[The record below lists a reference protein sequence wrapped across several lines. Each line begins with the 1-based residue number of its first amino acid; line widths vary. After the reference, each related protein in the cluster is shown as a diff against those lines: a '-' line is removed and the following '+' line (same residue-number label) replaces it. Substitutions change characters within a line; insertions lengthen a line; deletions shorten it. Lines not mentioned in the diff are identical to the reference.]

1 MYTSAIEKA
10 LAAAFA
16 KYPVSVTPVLS
27 PPNKNG
33 GGDFQ
38 CNSVLQLAGRMR
50 MKPADIAREI
60 ADAMDLSGIADVT
73 VTGPGYLNFI
83 LADSYVETVARG
95 SATAPSMVEPVSSP
109 ETVVIDFGGPN
120 IAKALHVGHLRSF
133 VIGESLRRILKA
145 VGHKVVSD
153 IHYGDWGLPIGK
165 LVLGIE
171 TALGHEVEAEEVDGL
186 ELTLESLGEYYR
198 AGNALTKDDPAAYE
212 KAKANT
218 VNLQK
223 GGAGFV
229 YLRHRNLMALWTR
242 MRDVSLAGIS
252 QHIETLGAHFDT
264 LDGESD
270 VDPLIPAM
278 LRSLEAAGLAVESD
292 GAMVGHV
299 VEDDSL
305 PPVLLRKSDGSYLYG
320 TTDLATIVDR
330 IAKYAPDSVAYCV
343 DGRQGVHLKT
353 CFMLAEMAAASG
365 VDGFSPLPRLVHA
378 DFGTVNDASGKPYS
392 TREGKP
398 ALLEDL
404 IGEALGKARE
414 VITDDTDGETA
425 RKVAIAALK
434 FADLS
439 TDRRSGYVFDPERMM
454 SFTGRT
460 GPYLQYACARV
471 NSLLRK
477 AAEDGRGGPGDIAIS
492 HPVDRDLAVEVLGFP
507 AAVHR
512 AAGEL
517 QPKAICDAAY
527 DIATALSRLYAEV
540 EILRAPD
547 GEREGRLALLKWA
560 GATISTA
567 LDLLGIEVPERM

>member
-1 MYTSAIEKA
+1 MYTSAIEQA
-10 LAAAFA
+10 LVAAFA
-16 KYPVSVTPVLS
+16 KYPVPVTPVLS

-50 MKPADIAREI
+50 MKPADLAREI
-60 ADAMDLSGIADVT
+60 ADSLDLAAVAEVT
-73 VTGPGYLNFI
+73 VTGPGYLNFV
-83 LADSYVETVARG
+83 LTDGYVETVARET
-95 SATAPSMVEPVSSP
+95 AAAPSLVTPVASP
-109 ETVVIDFGGPN
+109 ETIVIDFGGPN

-133 VIGESLRRILKA
+133 VIGESLRRILTS

-165 LVLGIE
+165 LVFGIE
-171 TALGHEVEAEEVDGL
+171 AALGREIEAEDVDGL
-186 ELTLESLGEYYR
+186 DLTLDGLGEYYR

-223 GGAGFV
+223 GGAGFM
-229 YLRHRNLMALWTR
+229 YPRHLNLMALWTR
-242 MRDVSLAGIS
+242 MREVSLAGIS

-292 GAMVGHV
+292 GALVGHV
-299 VEDDSL
+299 VEDESL

-330 IAKYAPDSVAYCV
+330 IGKYYPDTVVYCV

-353 CFMLAEMAAASG
+353 CFMLAEKAAGAA
-365 VDGFSPLPRLVHA
+365 VEGFSALPRLVHA

-392 TREGKP
+392 TRDGKP

-404 IGEALGKARE
+404 IGEALEKARE
-414 VITDDTDGETA
+414 VVTDDTDGETA

-460 GPYLQYACARV
+460 GPYLQYGCARV

-477 AAEDGRGGPGDIAIS
+477 AADDGRGGPGDIAIS
-492 HPVDRDLAVEVLGFP
+492 HPADRDLAVEVLGLP

-512 AAGEL
+512 AAVDL

-560 GATISTA
+560 GNAISSA
-567 LDLLGIEVPERM
+567 LELLGIEVPERM

>member
-10 LAAAFA
+10 LAVAFA
-16 KYPVSVTPVLS
+16 QYHVPVTPVLS

-38 CNSVLQLAGRMR
+38 CNSVLQLAGRMKT
-50 MKPADIAREI
+50 KPADLAREI
-60 ADAMDLSGIADVT
+60 AAKLDLEGVAEVT

-83 LADSYVETVARG
+83 LTDSFVERMSRSAALGDAVAK
-95 SATAPSMVEPVSSP
+95 ASSP

-133 VIGESLRRILKA
+133 VIGESLRRILVA
-145 VGHKVVSD
+145 VGHRVTSD

-165 LVLGIE
+165 LILGIE
-171 TALGHEVEAEEVDGL
+171 TALGHEIQADELDGL
-186 ELTLESLGEYYR
+186 DLSLEKLGEYYR
-198 AGNALTKDDPAAYE
+198 AGNALTKADLDAYE

-218 VNLQK
+218 ASLQANSPGCMMTRQVNL
-223 GGAGFV
+223 
-229 YLRHRNLMALWTR
+229 RMLWTR
-242 MRDVSLAGIS
+242 MREVSLAGIAG
-252 QHIETLGAHFDT
+252 HIEMLGAHFDT
-264 LDGESD
+264 FDGESN
-270 VDPLIPAM
+270 VDPLILPM
-278 LRSLEAAGLAVESD
+278 LLGLQAAALAVESD
-292 GAMVGHV
+292 GALVGPV
-299 VEDDSL
+299 VEDGSL

-330 IAKYAPDSVAYCV
+330 IAKYKPDRIVYCV
-343 DGRQGVHLKT
+343 DGRQDVHLKT
-353 CFMLAEMAAASG
+353 CFMLAAKAAEAG
-365 VDGFSPLPRLVHA
+365 LDGFVPLPELVHA

-392 TREGKP
+392 TREGTP
-398 ALLEDL
+398 ALLDDL
-404 IGEALGKARE
+404 IGQAMAKAHE
-414 VITDDTDGETA
+414 VITDETDGDTA

-471 NSLLRK
+471 SSLLRK
-477 AAEDGRGGPGDIAIS
+477 AAEDGRAGPGEIGIV
-492 HPVDRDLAVEVLGFP
+492 HPADRELAVEVLGFP
-507 AAVHR
+507 AAVLR
-512 AAGEL
+512 AAADL
-517 QPKAICDAAY
+517 QPKAVCDAAY

-547 GEREGRLALLKWA
+547 GEREGRLALMTWA
-560 GATISTA
+560 AETIATG
-567 LDLLGIEVPERM
+567 LNLLGIEVPERM

>member
-16 KYPVSVTPVLS
+16 KYPVSLTPVLS

-50 MKPADIAREI
+50 MKPIDLAREI

-320 TTDLATIVDR
+320 TTDVATIVDR
-330 IAKYAPDSVAYCV
+330 IAKYAPDSVVYCV

-353 CFMLAEMAAASG
+353 CFMLAEKAAGAG
-365 VDGFSPLPRLVHA
+365 VDDFSPLPRLVHA

>member
-10 LAAAFA
+10 LSAAFA
-16 KYPVSVTPVLS
+16 QYPVSVTPVLS

-38 CNSVLQLAGRMR
+38 CNSVLQLAGRMK
-50 MKPADIAREI
+50 MKPIALAHEI
-60 ADAMDLSGIADVT
+60 AAKLDLEGVAYVT

-83 LADSYVETVARG
+83 LTDQFVEGVSRAAALGG
-95 SATAPSMVEPVSSP
+95 SIEKVSAP

-133 VIGESLRRILKA
+133 VIGESLRRILVA
-145 VGHKVVSD
+145 VGHRVVSD

-165 LVLGIE
+165 LILGIE
-171 TALGHEVEAEEVDGL
+171 TSLAGGENDSDWTLDQLGEFYRLGN
-186 ELTLESLGEYYR
+186 ELTKS
-198 AGNALTKDDPAAYE
+198 DPALYE
-212 KAKANT
+212 KAKDNT
-218 VNLQK
+218 LRLQ
-223 GGAGFV
+223 AGDLE
-229 YLRHRNLMALWTR
+229 LRALWSR
-242 MRDVSLAGIS
+242 VRAISLGGIEG
-252 QHIETLGAHFDT
+252 HIALLGAHFDT
-264 LDGESD
+264 LEGESD

-278 LRSLEAAGLAVESD
+278 LDDLSRAGLAVESD
-292 GAMVGHV
+292 GAVVGPV
-299 VEDDSL
+299 VDDGSL

-330 IAKYAPDSVAYCV
+330 ISKYHPDRIVYCV
-343 DGRQGVHLKT
+343 DGRQDVHLKT
-353 CFMLAEMAAASG
+353 CFMLAAKAADAALEE
-365 VDGFSPLPRLVHA
+365 FLPLPRLVHA

-392 TREGKP
+392 TRDGKP
-398 ALLEDL
+398 ALLDDL
-404 IGEALGKARE
+404 IGEAFAKASE
-414 VITDDTDGETA
+414 VITDGTDADTA

-439 TDRRSGYVFDPERMM
+439 TDRRSGYVFDPDRMM

-471 NSLLRK
+471 SSLLRK
-477 AAEDGRGGPGDIAIS
+477 AAEDGRGGPGEIGIS
-492 HPVDRDLAVEVLGFP
+492 HPADRALAVEVLRLP
-507 AAVHR
+507 SAVLR
-512 AAGEL
+512 AAADL

-547 GEREGRLALLKWA
+547 GEREGRLALMKWA
-560 GATISTA
+560 SEAIGTA
-567 LDLLGIEVPERM
+567 LHLLGIEVPERM

>member
-1 MYTSAIEKA
+1 MHTSAIEKA
-10 LAAAFA
+10 LAVAFA
-16 KYPVSVTPVLS
+16 KYPVPVAPVLS

-50 MKPADIAREI
+50 MKPGDLAREI
-60 ADAMDLSGIADVT
+60 ADAMDLAGIAEVT

-83 LADSYVETVARG
+83 LADGYVETLARA
-95 SATAPSMVEPVSSP
+95 SAAAQSMVDPVATP

-133 VIGESLRRILKA
+133 VMGESLRRILKA
-145 VGHKVVSD
+145 VGHEVVSD

-165 LVLGIE
+165 LILGIE
-171 TALGHEVEAEEVDGL
+171 TSVVSTVEAGGVPNLDWTLDQLGEFYRLGN
-186 ELTLESLGEYYR
+186 ELTKS
-198 AGNALTKDDPAAYE
+198 DHVFYE
-212 KAKANT
+212 KAKDNT
-218 VNLQK
+218 LRLQ
-223 GGAGFV
+223 AGDRD
-229 YLRHRNLMALWTR
+229 LRALWSR
-242 MRDVSLAGIS
+242 VRAISLAGIGG
-252 QHIETLGAHFDT
+252 HITLLGAHFDT

-278 LRSLEAAGLAVESD
+278 LASLAEAGLATESD
-292 GAMVGHV
+292 GALVGQV

-305 PPVLLRKSDGSYLYG
+305 PPVLLRKSDGSSLYG

-330 IAKYAPDSVAYCV
+330 IAKYAPDSVVYCV

-353 CFMLAEMAAASG
+353 CFMLAEKAAAAGVSG
-365 VDGFSPLPRLVHA
+365 FTPLPRLVHA

-404 IGEALGKARE
+404 IDEALEKARD
-414 VITDDTDGETA
+414 VVTDDIDGETA

-471 NSLLRK
+471 SSLLRK
-477 AAEDGRGGPGDIAIS
+477 AADDGRGGPGDIAIS
-492 HPVDRDLAVEVLGFP
+492 HPADRDLAVEVLGFP

-512 AAGEL
+512 AAIEL
-517 QPKAICDAAY
+517 QPKAVCDAAY

-547 GEREGRLALLKWA
+547 GEREGRLGLLTWA

>member
-10 LAAAFA
+10 LSAAFA
-16 KYPVSVTPVLS
+16 QYPVSVTPVLS

-38 CNSVLQLAGRMR
+38 CNSVLQLAGRMK
-50 MKPADIAREI
+50 MKPIDLAHEI
-60 ADAMDLSGIADVT
+60 AAKLDLEGVADVT

-83 LADSYVETVARG
+83 LTDQFVEGVSRAAALGG
-95 SATAPSMVEPVSSP
+95 SVENVSAP

-133 VIGESLRRILKA
+133 VIGESLRRILAA
-145 VGHKVVSD
+145 VGHRVVSD

-165 LVLGIE
+165 LILGIE
-171 TALGHEVEAEEVDGL
+171 A
-186 ELTLESLGEYYR
+186 TLEAVDSFGVKLNPNWTLDDLGGFYR
-198 AGNALTKDDPAAYE
+198 LGNEMTKSDPTFYE
-212 KAKANT
+212 KAKDNT
-218 VNLQK
+218 LRLQ
-223 GGAGFV
+223 AGDPE
-229 YLRHRNLMALWTR
+229 LRALWSR
-242 MRDVSLAGIS
+242 VRAISLAGIEG
-252 QHIETLGAHFDT
+252 HIALLGAHFDT

-278 LRSLEAAGLAVESD
+278 LDDLSKAGLAVESD
-292 GAMVGHV
+292 GALVGPV
-299 VEDDSL
+299 VDDGSL

-330 IAKYAPDSVAYCV
+330 ISKYHPDKIVYCV
-343 DGRQGVHLKT
+343 DGRQDVHLKT
-353 CFMLAEMAAASG
+353 CFMLASKAAEACLAE
-365 VDGFSPLPRLVHA
+365 FQPLPRLVHA

-392 TREGKP
+392 TRDGKP
-398 ALLEDL
+398 ALLDDL
-404 IGEALGKARE
+404 IGEALAKARE
-414 VITDDTDGETA
+414 VITDDTDADTA
-425 RKVAIAALK
+425 RMVAIAALK

-471 NSLLRK
+471 SSLLRK
-477 AAEDGRGGPGDIAIS
+477 AGDDGRGGPGVIGIS
-492 HPVDRDLAVEVLGFP
+492 HPADRALAVEVLRFP

-512 AAGEL
+512 AAVEL
-517 QPKAICDAAY
+517 QPKAVCDAAY
-527 DIATALSRLYAEV
+527 DMATALSRLYAEV

-547 GEREGRLALLKWA
+547 GEREGRLALMKWA
-560 GATISTA
+560 GDTIGTA
-567 LDLLGIEVPERM
+567 LHLLGIEVPERM

>member
-1 MYTSAIEKA
+1 MYTSAIEKT
-10 LAAAFA
+10 LAVAFA
-16 KYPVSVTPVLS
+16 KYPVPVAPVLS

-50 MKPADIAREI
+50 MKPGDLAREI
-60 ADAMDLSGIADVT
+60 ADAMDLAGIAEVT

-83 LADSYVETVARG
+83 LADGYVETLARA
-95 SATAPSMVEPVSSP
+95 SAAAQSMVDPVATP

-145 VGHKVVSD
+145 VGHEVVSD

-165 LVLGIE
+165 LILGIE
-171 TALGHEVEAEEVDGL
+171 TSVISTVEAGGVPNVDWSLDQLGEFYRL
-186 ELTLESLGEYYR
+186 GNELTKS
-198 AGNALTKDDPAAYE
+198 DPVFYE
-212 KAKANT
+212 KAKDNT
-218 VNLQK
+218 LRLQ
-223 GGAGFV
+223 AGDRD
-229 YLRHRNLMALWTR
+229 LRALWSR
-242 MRDVSLAGIS
+242 VRAISLAGIEG
-252 QHIETLGAHFDT
+252 HIKLLGAHFDT

-278 LRSLEAAGLAVESD
+278 IAALQEAGLATESD
-292 GAMVGHV
+292 GALVGQV

-305 PPVLLRKSDGSYLYG
+305 PPVLLRKSDGSSLYG

-330 IAKYAPDSVAYCV
+330 IAKYEPDRVVYCV

-353 CFMLAEMAAASG
+353 CFMLAEKAAAIGVSG
-365 VDGFSPLPRLVHA
+365 FTPLPHLVHA

-404 IGEALGKARE
+404 IDEALEKARD
-414 VITDDTDGETA
+414 VVTDDIDGETA

-471 NSLLRK
+471 SSLLRK
-477 AAEDGRGGPGDIAIS
+477 AADDGRGGPGDIAIS
-492 HPVDRDLAVEVLGFP
+492 HPADRDLAVEVLGFP

-512 AAGEL
+512 AAIEL
-517 QPKAICDAAY
+517 QPKAVCDAAY

-547 GEREGRLALLKWA
+547 GEREGRLALLTWA